1 MAADP
6 TGDTTMTQDFA
17 ARVGRVEP
25 SATLAISNK
34 AAELEADGVDV
45 VDLSVGEPDFD
56 TPENIK
62 DAAKDALDA
71 GHTGYTPT
79 SGIPELKTAIVEKL
93 HDDGLTQ
100 YDEANLMVTP
110 GGKQALYEIIHA
122 TIDDGDEVVL
132 LDPAWVSY
140 EAMVKL
146 ADGSLKRVDT
156 AAHDF
161 QLEGALDDL
170 AETVSNDTELL
181 VVNSPGNPHGAV
193 YTDAA
198 LEGVRDLAVEHDFQ
212 VISDEIYKEVTYD
225 GREATSLGALEG
237 MEDRTITLNGFSKAY
252 SMTGWRL
259 GYFAGPQELVDE
271 AGKIHGH
278 SVSCAVNFVQHAGVE
293 AIRNTDEAVDEMVEA
308 FDERREFLL
317 GLFEE
322 RGVRVPEPQGA
333 FYMMPEVAPDGD
345 DDEWCEQAIE
355 EAHVATVPG
364 HAFGTPGYARISYA
378 NSKERLEEAVE
389 RLDRFTVSICE
400 LLTTLRWRALSLA
413 LSSDH
418 IVRGMNERSE

>member
-1 MAADP
+1 
-6 TGDTTMTQDFA
+6 MTQDFA

-34 AAELEADGVDV
+34 AAELEAQGVDV

-62 DAAKDALDA
+62 DAAKEALDA

-79 SGIPELKTAIVEKL
+79 SGIPELKSAIAEKL

-100 YDEANLMVTP
+100 YDEDNLMVTP
-110 GGKQALYEIIHA
+110 GGKQALYEIFQ
-122 TIDDGDEVVL
+122 TLIDDGDEVVL

-161 QLEGALDDL
+161 QLAGALDDL
-170 AETVSNDTELL
+170 AETVSDDTELL

-193 YTDAA
+193 YTDEA

-212 VISDEIYKEVTYD
+212 VISDEIYKEITYD
-225 GREATSLGALEG
+225 GREATSLGTLDG

-259 GYFAGPQELVDE
+259 GYFAGPEELIDE
-271 AGKIHGH
+271 AGKVHGH

-293 AIRNTDEAVDEMVEA
+293 AIRNTESEVEEMVEA
-308 FDERREFLL
+308 FDERRTFLKD
-317 GLFEE
+317 LFEE
-322 RGVRVPEPQGA
+322 RGVHVPDPQGA

-345 DDEWCEQAIE
+345 DDAWCEEAIE

-389 RLDRFTVSICE
+389 RLDDVG
-400 LLTTLRWRALSLA
+400 LL
-413 LSSDH
+413 
-418 IVRGMNERSE
+418 

>member
-1 MAADP
+1 
-6 TGDTTMTQDFA
+6 MTQDFA

-110 GGKQALYEIIHA
+110 GGKQALYEIFQA

-333 FYMMPEVAPDGD
+333 FYMMPEVAPGGD

-389 RLDRFTVSICE
+389 RLDDAG
-400 LLTTLRWRALSLA
+400 LL
-413 LSSDH
+413 
-418 IVRGMNERSE
+418 